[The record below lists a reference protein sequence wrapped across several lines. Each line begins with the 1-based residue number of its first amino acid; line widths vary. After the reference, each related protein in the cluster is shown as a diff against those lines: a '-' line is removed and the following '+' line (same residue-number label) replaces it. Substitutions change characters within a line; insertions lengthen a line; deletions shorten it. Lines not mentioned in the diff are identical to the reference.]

1 MDVFAAASARPR
13 HNGSVTHSMIER
25 ELKFD
30 VEPDFVVPDITAL
43 LPEGG
48 CVETA
53 TEHLR
58 SDYFDTPD
66 RALLKAH
73 LTLRRRT
80 GSTDTGWQLKIPHP
94 PFREEIRTG
103 PTADDDV
110 PAELRQ
116 LLVGV
121 ARGQALTQIASVRT
135 QRSVTRLLDAAGR
148 RVAEIDDD
156 TVHASSAGEAATATS
171 WREVEVELVEDDIEL
186 LYAVGKRLRRA
197 GAHASVSTSKLA
209 RALPD
214 TPMPDT
220 TMPDTTMPDTPMP
233 NETMPNETSK
243 AEKST
248 KKGARLR
255 AGDVVA
261 AYIAEQQQAILAG
274 DLGLRRLDDSV
285 IHKTRVATRR
295 LRSTLR
301 IYGSLLDAG
310 RAAALDGE
318 LRWYA
323 ALLGEVRDRQVLRK
337 RLDAMLDD
345 LDDTLQLGP
354 VRARVHTELD
364 HEQAEHW
371 QSLQHDIT
379 GPRYLALL
387 ADIDAWVTRLPCT
400 AAAGKPARAMAKLL
414 AQAEK
419 KVSRRL
425 EHANATGD
433 IHLLHDARKAAKRAR
448 YAAEAAQPVIGAR
461 AAAVHADRYQ
471 RLQDLLGEHQDSL
484 VSAEL
489 LRRLGT
495 KAGSIQGENGF
506 AFGILYERE
515 QQAARTARTEARRV
529 ARTYR

>member
-1 MDVFAAASARPR
+1 MSARPR

-58 SDYFDTPD
+58 SDYFDTAD

-73 LTLRRRT
+73 MTLRRRT

-103 PTADDDV
+103 LTADDDV
-110 PAELRQ
+110 PAELHQ

-121 ARGQALTQIASVRT
+121 VRGQALTQIASVRT

-197 GAHASVSTSKLA
+197 GAQASASTSKLA

-214 TPMPDT
+214 TPATPT
-220 TMPDTTMPDTPMP
+220 GTMPDTTMPD
-233 NETMPNETSK
+233 ETSK
-243 AEKST
+243 GKKST
-248 KKGARLR
+248 KKDPQLR

-301 IYGSLLDAG
+301 IYGSLLDAD
-310 RAAALDGE
+310 RAASLDGE

-387 ADIDAWVTRLPCT
+387 ADIDAWVTRPPCT
-400 AAAGKPARAMAKLL
+400 AAAGKPAQAMAKLL

-419 KVSRRL
+419 KVTRRL
-425 EHANATGD
+425 EHANATAD

-448 YAAEAAQPVIGAR
+448 YAAEAAQPVIGAQ
-461 AAAVHADRYQ
+461 ATAVHADRYQ

-515 QQAARTARTEARRV
+515 QQAARTARTEARRA